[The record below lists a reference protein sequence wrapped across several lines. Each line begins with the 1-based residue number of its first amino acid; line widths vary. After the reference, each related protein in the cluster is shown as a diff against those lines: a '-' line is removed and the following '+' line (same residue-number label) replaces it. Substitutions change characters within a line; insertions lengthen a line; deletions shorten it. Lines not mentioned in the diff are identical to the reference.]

1 LCPGAWLTSL
11 SRVAKILWFAALGNI
26 LGGCG
31 FQMQGA
37 FTVPDAMQRT
47 YIEAEDSRSLFYRTF
62 RRELQAA
69 GVNVVDSSDEAT
81 AIFSIYYDHSS
92 QRVLSVSARNV
103 PTEYEVFY
111 TLSYGLMGGDETLIE
126 VQDMTVVRDY
136 TYDATLVLG
145 KAKEE
150 EVIRDALV
158 QDLVRVV
165 LKQISV
171 R

>member
-1 LCPGAWLTSL
+1 
-11 SRVAKILWFAALGNI
+11 
-26 LGGCG
+26 
-31 FQMQGA
+31 MQGA
-37 FTVPDAMQRT
+37 FTVPDEMQRT
-47 YIEAEDSRSLFYRTF
+47 YIETENNRSLFYRAF
-62 RRELQAA
+62 RRDLQAA
-69 GVNVVDSSDEAT
+69 GVNVVDSSNEAT
-81 AIFSIYYDHSS
+81 AVFTIYYDETS

-111 TLSYGLMGGDETLIE
+111 TISYGLMGGDVTLID
-126 VQDMTVVRDY
+126 VQDMTVIRDY

-165 LKQISV
+165 RKQISV

>member
-1 LCPGAWLTSL
+1 
-11 SRVAKILWFAALGNI
+11 
-26 LGGCG
+26 
-31 FQMQGA
+31 MQGS
-37 FTVPDAMQRT
+37 FSVPDAMERT
-47 YIEAEDSRSLFYRTF
+47 YIDAEDRRSLFYRAF
-62 RRELQAA
+62 RRDLKAA
-69 GVNVVDSSDEAT
+69 GVNVVDSRDEAT
-81 AIFSIYYDHSS
+81 AVFTIYYDFTS

-111 TLSYGLMGGDETLIE
+111 TISYGLMSGDEPLID

-150 EVIRDALV
+150 EVIRNALV
-158 QDLVRVV
+158 EDLVRIV

>member
-1 LCPGAWLTSL
+1 M
-11 SRVAKILWFAALGNI
+11 AALGGS

-37 FTVPDAMQRT
+37 VTVPDAMQHT
-47 YIEAEDSRSLFYRTF
+47 YIEAEDSRSLFYRAL
-62 RRELQAA
+62 RRDLQAA
-69 GVNVVDSSDEAT
+69 GVDVVDSPDKAT
-81 AIFSIYYDHSS
+81 AVFTIYFDYTS

-111 TLSYGLMGGDETLIE
+111 TISYGLMGGEETLID
-126 VQDMTVVRDY
+126 VQDMTVIRDY

>member
-1 LCPGAWLTSL
+1 MQLLT
-11 SRVAKILWFAALGNI
+11 A
-26 LGGCG
+26 CG

-37 FTVPDAMQRT
+37 FTVPEEMQRT
-47 YIEAEDSRSLFYRTF
+47 YIDTENRHSLFYWAF
-62 RRELQAA
+62 RRELRAA
-69 GVNVVDSSDEAT
+69 GVNVVDSIDDAT
-81 AIFSIYYDHSS
+81 AVFTIYFDETG

-103 PTEYEVFY
+103 PTEFEVFY
-111 TLSYGLMGGDETLIE
+111 TLSYGLMGGDETLID
-126 VQDMTVVRDY
+126 VQDMTMVRDY
-136 TYDATLVLG
+136 TYDETLVLG

-158 QDLVRVV
+158 QDLVRVI

>member
-1 LCPGAWLTSL
+1 L
-11 SRVAKILWFAALGNI
+11 SRLTTFLVLAALSQ
-26 LGGCG
+26 LLTACG
-31 FQMQGA
+31 FQLQGA
-37 FTVPDAMQRT
+37 ITVPDEMQRT
-47 YIEAEDSRSLFYRTF
+47 YIDTENSYSLFYRVF
-62 RRELQAA
+62 RRDLRAA
-69 GVNVVDSSDEAT
+69 GVNVVDSIDDAT
-81 AIFSIYYDHSS
+81 AVFTIYFDETG

-103 PTEYEVFY
+103 PTEFEVFY
-111 TLSYGLMGGDETLIE
+111 TLSYGLMGGEETLIK

-145 KAKEE
+145 KEKEE

-158 QDLVRVV
+158 QDLVRII

>member
-1 LCPGAWLTSL
+1 
-11 SRVAKILWFAALGNI
+11 
-26 LGGCG
+26 
-31 FQMQGA
+31 MQGA

-47 YIEAEDSRSLFYRTF
+47 YIETEDKRSLFYRAF
-62 RRELQAA
+62 RRDLQSA
-69 GVNVVDSSDEAT
+69 GVNVVDSPAEAT
-81 AIFSIYYDHSS
+81 AVFTIYFDKTS

-111 TLSYGLMGGDETLIE
+111 TISYGLMGGDVMLID

-150 EVIRDALV
+150 EVIRNALV
-158 QDLVRVV
+158 QDLVRIV

-171 R
+171 H